1 MPPLSIFNFDNMQR
15 TQKLIWL
22 AKLVGGAAAG
32 LVFLGCISSLI
43 ASGPEIQATEI
54 DGEAAPT
61 LIAYR
66 NERTPTSVL
75 IGTSMTYL
83 LKEQYFLPMQIRNL
97 AIPGRSILTGLQVV
111 ASYPKLPDNI
121 FVETNV
127 MIWNADGEFVQK
139 FSYNSSPILQIEPPV
154 RSLVSYI
161 NSVPKAGVRFLPADE
176 TILQRPPAEYDN
188 QIHIERGKKQ
198 WSGHNHDETI
208 LSNVASL
215 ARIVEK
221 IESRGSKIYFF
232 ELPMASGMAETDMSK
247 ATKAAFEQRF
257 PESSRRLALSYQMDE
272 LRFRDHAHLDERSA
286 MIVSHALRD
295 AIHRK

>member
-1 MPPLSIFNFDNMQR
+1 MQR

-97 AIPGRSILTGLQVV
+97 AIPGRSILTGLQIV

-127 MIWNADGEFVQK
+127 MIWNVDREFVQK
-139 FSYNSSPILQIEPPV
+139 FSYNPSSILQIHPPI
-154 RSLVSYI
+154 RSLISYI
-161 NSVPKAGVRFLPADE
+161 NSVPKTGVRVLPADE
-176 TILQRPPAEYDN
+176 TILQRQPLNTTIRY
-188 QIHIERGKKQ
+188 ISSGERN
-198 WSGHNHDETI
+198 SGVGI
-208 LSNVASL
+208 LTMRLSSLTSLCSL
-215 ARIVEK
+215 A
-221 IESRGSKIYFF
+221 S
-232 ELPMASGMAETDMSK
+232 
-247 ATKAAFEQRF
+247 
-257 PESSRRLALSYQMDE
+257 
-272 LRFRDHAHLDERSA
+272 
-286 MIVSHALRD
+286 
-295 AIHRK
+295 